1 MEETAPEMLIV
12 AGPNGSGKTTLALS
26 YSKAFNAEYIGADKI
41 AYDINPTDPYSV
53 RMQAGERFIRSIND
67 LIQSQRS
74 FVVETTLAG
83 KTFDRFIERARGQGF
98 VVTIVFVSLDS
109 DELCVRRVARRVQ
122 KGGHLVPE
130 IDIRRRFKRSMS
142 NFWHKYRRL
151 ADNWIIAYNGGEHL
165 QDVAIGSALSVA
177 VRDESLLRLFFR
189 LGGISENE

>member
-1 MEETAPEMLIV
+1 MAARITRTLFAFKKYLIMEETAPEMLIV

-98 VVTIVFVSLDS
+98 VVTIVFV
-109 DELCVRRVARRVQ
+109 
-122 KGGHLVPE
+122 
-130 IDIRRRFKRSMS
+130 
-142 NFWHKYRRL
+142 
-151 ADNWIIAYNGGEHL
+151 
-165 QDVAIGSALSVA
+165 
-177 VRDESLLRLFFR
+177 FR
-189 LGGISENE
+189 